1 MSTGSSVEYRPEHD
15 LYLALKVPDTAT
27 PEEIKRAHRTLIR
40 ELHPDKECGDHERAV
55 ALNRARDVLLDP
67 VARENYDVARR
78 QHLAQ
83 AAADLQR
90 RTMARWK
97 RRRAPKKPASAS
109 AFAVEAPV
117 QAPAPI
123 DVRDAFMM
131 ELRDALEKRQWGRA
145 LFWGLLGFAS
155 EEPKKSR
162 ARRSTRRRK
171 RRARA

>member
-1 MSTGSSVEYRPEHD
+1 MFTGSSVEYRPEYD

-27 PEEIKRAHRTLIR
+27 PEEIKRAHRALIR
-40 ELHPDKECGDHERAV
+40 ELHPDKEHGDHEHTV
-55 ALNRARDVLLDP
+55 ALNHARDVLLNP
-67 VARENYDVARR
+67 TARENYDVARR

-83 AAADLQR
+83 VAADLQR

-109 AFAVEAPV
+109 AFVVAPV

-145 LFWGLLGFAS
+145 FFWGLLGFAS
-155 EEPKKSR
+155 GEPKKSR
-162 ARRSTRRRK
+162 VRRSTRRRK